1 MKGGAR
7 ALGLALLAA
16 AAVMAAGLFFPETTR
31 VERRVSIDAPVDVVL
46 AELRSGALE
55 PLNLSPASM
64 GEGQAGPVAG
74 SPEDSPAA
82 LQSHRYL
89 TRIEVDGRPA
99 FLDLQVIVDGRGARA
114 EVALTTR
121 ARGAL
126 DRLSDRMAAGRRQ
139 IELGERLEAL
149 KRRAEARHAGR
160 QYG

>member
-55 PLNLSPASM
+55 PLDLSPASM
-64 GEGQAGPVAG
+64 GQAQAAAG
-74 SPEDSPAA
+74 SSEDSPAA
-82 LQSHRYL
+82 LQSHRYQ

>member
-16 AAVMAAGLFFPETTR
+16 AAFMAAGLFFPETTR

-55 PLNLSPASM
+55 PLDLSPASM
-64 GEGQAGPVAG
+64 GETQAAG
-74 SPEDSPAA
+74 APEDSPAA
-82 LQSHRYL
+82 LQSHRYQ

-99 FLDLQVIVDGRGARA
+99 LLDLQVIVDGRGARA